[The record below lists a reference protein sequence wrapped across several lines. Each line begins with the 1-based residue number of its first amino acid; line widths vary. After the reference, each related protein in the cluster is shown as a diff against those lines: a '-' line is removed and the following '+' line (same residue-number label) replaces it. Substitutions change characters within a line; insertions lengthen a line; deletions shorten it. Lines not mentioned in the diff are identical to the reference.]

1 MNLVAVTDKIKID
14 VRFFLRILRKE
25 ILHNCVKFAS
35 FDKQER
41 KNDITIHFKQS
52 GASFEY

>member
-14 VRFFLRILRKE
+14 VRFFFRILRKE
-25 ILHNCVKFAS
+25 ILHNCVEFAS
-35 FDKQER
+35 FDKQES
-41 KNDITIHFKQS
+41 KTDITIHFKQS